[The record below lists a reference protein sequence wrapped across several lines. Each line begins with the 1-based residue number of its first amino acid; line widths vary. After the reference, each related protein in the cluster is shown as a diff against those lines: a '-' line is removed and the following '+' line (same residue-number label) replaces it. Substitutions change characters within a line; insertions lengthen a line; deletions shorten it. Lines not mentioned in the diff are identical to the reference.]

1 MHITNRHLMGCL
13 LWSALLSACAPP
25 PGTAPQSSP
34 ALSLGEQVFQR
45 CLTCQSD
52 KNENRPTGP
61 NLFGLLGRKAA
72 TREGY
77 FYSEALRKANL
88 TWDRATLDAY
98 LANPQVFV
106 PDSFML
112 RPISDANER
121 KAVLDYLQTLR

>member
-45 CLTCQSD
+45 CLTCHSD

-88 TWDRATLDAY
+88 TWARQLHVAANIRCQRAQGCARLS
-98 LANPQVFV
+98 ANIAL
-106 PDSFML
+106 S
-112 RPISDANER
+112 
-121 KAVLDYLQTLR
+121 